1 MNLFTDSATVDDID
15 IEDLDSKKMHPA
27 ALRYFFMRER
37 ESDKYDITKRHPCFF
52 GADYT
57 RDDSRYYHNSIIYL
71 FNYLLFT
78 F

>member
-1 MNLFTDSATVDDID
+1 MNLFTDSASVDDID
-15 IEDLDSKKMHPA
+15 IIDLDSKQMHPA

-57 RDDSRYYHNSIIYL
+57 RDSSRLLLLLFIYYL
-71 FNYLLFT
+71 FILLL
-78 F
+78 